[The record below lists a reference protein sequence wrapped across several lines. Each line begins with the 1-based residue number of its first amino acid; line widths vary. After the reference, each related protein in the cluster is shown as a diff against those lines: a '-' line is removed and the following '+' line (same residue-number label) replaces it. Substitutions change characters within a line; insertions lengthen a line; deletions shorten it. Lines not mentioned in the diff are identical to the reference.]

1 MFKWLSGREAAEV
14 GTALA
19 DDFILQTA
27 SGPGTRQRQKRTQDQ
42 GLQQFLQKFL
52 QRVDQE
58 TRPLKLN
65 ILRRATLANS
75 FKWRLLEKG
84 VEQNVVEE
92 LTRAVVLQL
101 TTGRAEQRHL
111 RMRRS
116 SCRSAGPARP
126 SRLYWSRVTNSV
138 KREAFEQAIDCYQQ
152 ALSADPD
159 NVRRPRCSGSHP
171 LQTGS
176 LRGGGRAVPS
186 GDQDQG

>member
-1 MFKWLSGREAAEV
+1 MFKWLSGREAAEG

-27 SGPGTRQRQKRTQDQ
+27 SGPGARQHQKRTQGQ
-42 GLQQFLQKFL
+42 EPQQFLQKFL
-52 QRVDQE
+52 QRVDRE

-92 LTRAVVLQL
+92 LTRALVLQL
-101 TTGRAEQRHL
+101 TTGHTGAPLEDAPVV
-111 RMRRS
+111 MSKRRPGE
-116 SCRSAGPARP
+116 AVQALLVQGDEH
-126 SRLYWSRVTNSV
+126 V
-138 KREAFEQAIDCYQQ
+138 KSEAFEQAIDCYQQ

-159 NVRRPRCSGSHP
+159 NVRVRDT
-171 LQTGS
+171 L
-176 LRGGGRAVPS
+176 
-186 GDQDQG
+186 